1 MQKKNFRII
10 KANFFDWLNFNE
22 IEWSSFIRHSFSCP
36 RLELKKKMKNCSVQN
51 RSWNDSFLGVF
62 LDDNLT
68 WKRHISLLASKLSKS
83 IGIIHKSRFF
93 LSTQSLR
100 TLYNSMIL
108 PYLYY
113 CNLAWGGT
121 YKANLQRIVILQKR
135 ALRIVNNSTYD
146 ANTSPIFKELK
157 LLKFRDIHSFQLGFF
172 MFSLK
177 NSTLPSKFNN
187 LFLINSQI
195 HNYNTRNAH
204 LFRLP
209 LCRTNTRQFSIYFQ
223 GPKFYNSLNST
234 ITGSSSSASFKRKLK
249 EFLLSTY

>member
-1 MQKKNFRII
+1 MK
-10 KANFFDWLNFNE
+10 FFYSPLF
-22 IEWSSFIRHSFSCP
+22 FLPTFGT
-36 RLELKKKMKNCSVQN
+36 KKKMKNCSVQN

-100 TLYNSMIL
+100 TLYNSTIL

-135 ALRIVNNSTYD
+135 ALRIV
-146 ANTSPIFKELK
+146 K
-157 LLKFRDIHSFQLGFF
+157 
-172 MFSLK
+172 SLPK
-177 NSTLPSKFNN
+177 MPTLVPS
-187 LFLINSQI
+187 L
-195 HNYNTRNAH
+195 R
-204 LFRLP
+204 
-209 LCRTNTRQFSIYFQ
+209 
-223 GPKFYNSLNST
+223 SLN
-234 ITGSSSSASFKRKLK
+234 F
-249 EFLLSTY
+249 

>member
-1 MQKKNFRII
+1 
-10 KANFFDWLNFNE
+10 
-22 IEWSSFIRHSFSCP
+22 
-36 RLELKKKMKNCSVQN
+36 
-51 RSWNDSFLGVF
+51 
-62 LDDNLT
+62 
-68 WKRHISLLASKLSKS
+68 
-83 IGIIHKSRFF
+83 
-93 LSTQSLR
+93 
-100 TLYNSMIL
+100 MIL

-121 YKANLQRIVILQKR
+121 YKVNLQRIVILQKR

-157 LLKFRDIHSFQLGFF
+157 LLKFHDIHSFQLGFF

-195 HNYNTRNAH
+195 HNYYTRNAH
-204 LFRLP
+204 SFRLP

-223 GPKFYNSLNST
+223 DPKFYIRWILLWLVRPPPLLFKESLKNSFLVH
-234 ITGSSSSASFKRKLK
+234 ISFSMALIR
-249 EFLLSTY
+249 LLD

>member
-1 MQKKNFRII
+1 
-10 KANFFDWLNFNE
+10 
-22 IEWSSFIRHSFSCP
+22 
-36 RLELKKKMKNCSVQN
+36 
-51 RSWNDSFLGVF
+51 
-62 LDDNLT
+62 
-68 WKRHISLLASKLSKS
+68 
-83 IGIIHKSRFF
+83 
-93 LSTQSLR
+93 
-100 TLYNSMIL
+100 MIL

-157 LLKFRDIHSFQLGFF
+157 LLKFHDIHSFQLGFF

-177 NSTLPSKFNN
+177 NSTLPSKLNN

-209 LCRTNTRQFSIYFQ
+209 LCRRNTRQFSIDFQ

-234 ITGSSSSASFKRKLK
+234 SSSSSASFKRKLK
-249 EFLLSTY
+249 EFFLSTY

>member
-1 MQKKNFRII
+1 MVFTP
-10 KANFFDWLNFNE
+10 W
-22 IEWSSFIRHSFSCP
+22 
-36 RLELKKKMKNCSVQN
+36 KKKQSLIEFQVFINEQSILRVSETM
-51 RSWNDSFLGVF
+51 FLGFF

-68 WKRHISLLASKLSKS
+68 WKPHIPLLASKLSKS

-157 LLKFRDIHSFQLGFF
+157 LLKFHDIHSFQLGFF

-177 NSTLPSKFNN
+177 NSTLPSEFNN
-187 LFLINSQI
+187 LFLINRQI

-204 LFRLP
+204 SFCLP
-209 LCRTNTRQFSIYFQ
+209 LCRTNTRQLSIYFQ
-223 GPKFYNSLNST
+223 GPKFYSLNST
-234 ITGSSSSASFKRKLK
+234 ITGSPSSASFKRKLK
-249 EFLLSTY
+249 EFHLSTY

>member
-1 MQKKNFRII
+1 MVIGSRQKLL
-10 KANFFDWLNFNE
+10 AESHNE
-22 IEWSSFIRHSFSCP
+22 INIKLEDQVISKADHALPTIGFPGLITLTNCVGFFSQ
-36 RLELKKKMKNCSVQN
+36 LN
-51 RSWNDSFLGVF
+51 
-62 LDDNLT
+62 
-68 WKRHISLLASKLSKS
+68 
-83 IGIIHKSRFF
+83 
-93 LSTQSLR
+93 LR

-146 ANTSPIFKELK
+146 ANTSSIFKELK
-157 LLKFRDIHSFQLGFF
+157 LLKFHDIHLFQLGFF

-204 LFRLP
+204 SFRLP

-223 GPKFYNSLNST
+223 GPKFSNSLNST